1 MRFFIQPSI
10 NTPSAAPVLGPVEG
24 SPGQLGNTP
33 SEVRANPH
41 LRSANEVQGYAIQ
54 AEDGD
59 IGHVKDFLVR
69 QPSWEI
75 RHLVIDTGV

>member
-10 NTPSAAPVLGPVEG
+10 NTPSAAPGLGPVEG
-24 SPGQLGNTP
+24 SPGQLANTP
-33 SEVRANPH
+33 SEVRENPH

-59 IGHVKDFLVR
+59 RACEGFPCSATFLGN
-69 QPSWEI
+69 PAF
-75 RHLVIDTGV
+75 GY